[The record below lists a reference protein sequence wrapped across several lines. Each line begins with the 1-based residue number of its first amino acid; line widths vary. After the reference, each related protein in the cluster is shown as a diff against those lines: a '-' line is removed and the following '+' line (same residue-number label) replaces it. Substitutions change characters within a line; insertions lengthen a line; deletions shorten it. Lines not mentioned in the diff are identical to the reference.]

1 MFEKEIKIREGVELS
16 KIPAVFFLKGEEKR
30 MGNFVKE
37 EGAISKC
44 FLEVNGE
51 PIFWTSFESLLSN
64 GIKEFIIT
72 TLSMGKEIKEYFEE
86 KFKNSK
92 NIHIELI
99 KGKTLKNKVD
109 KGVRIFILENEKNSK
124 GKTAKQLLELKE
136 IIGNRPFLIIF
147 GDEMYGKSEEVREE
161 FKKFIKFALFSI
173 TQYDALIVQA
183 LVPKNIILS
192 NINPNALTFNIEE
205 GNKLVPAKSD
215 LYLVSLS
222 LNSPK
227 LLELIEKASIDELYS
242 QQFLR
247 AILEYNGKIY
257 GKVLNITY
265 FANVN
270 TPNDYFKLV
279 SYTKEAIEKNK
290 KDLVKIK

>member
-1 MFEKEIKIREGVELS
+1 MFGKEIKIREDVELS

-37 EGAISKC
+37 KEAISKC

-64 GIKEFIIT
+64 GIKEFIIVA
-72 TLSMGKEIKEYFEE
+72 LSRGEEIERYIKE
-86 KFKNSK
+86 KLKNSK
-92 NIHIELI
+92 DTINNIKIYLLESNI
-99 KGKTLKNKVD
+99 K
-109 KGVRIFILENEKNSK
+109 E
-124 GKTAKQLLELKE
+124 TAKQLLELKE

-147 GDEMYGKSEEVREE
+147 GDERYGKSEEVREE
-161 FKKFIKFALFSI
+161 FKKFIEFALFSI
-173 TQYDALIVQA
+173 TQCNALIVQA
-183 LVPKNIILS
+183 LVPKGIILS
-192 NINPNALTFNIEE
+192 NISPNALTFNIEE

-270 TPNDYFKLV
+270 TPNDYFKLI
-279 SYTKEAIEKNK
+279 SYTKEAIENK

>member
-1 MFEKEIKIREGVELS
+1 MFKEEIKIREYIEPS
-16 KIPAVFFLKGEEKR
+16 KIPAVFFLKGGEKR
-30 MGNFVKE
+30 MGDFVREKRV
-37 EGAISKC
+37 ISKC

-51 PIFWTSFESLLSN
+51 PIFWTSFESLLNS
-64 GIKEFIIT
+64 GTKEFIIT

-109 KGVRIFILENEKNSK
+109 KGVRIFILENEKDSK

-136 IIGNRPFLIIF
+136 IIGNRPFLVIF
-147 GDEMYGKSEEVREE
+147 GDEKYGKKEEAKEE
-161 FKKFIKFALFSI
+161 FKKFIEFASFSI
-173 TQYDALIVQA
+173 TQNDALIVQA
-183 LVPKNIILS
+183 LVPRSIILS

-227 LLELIEKASIDELYS
+227 LFEVIEKASVNELYS
-242 QQFLR
+242 QEFLQ
-247 AILEYNGKIY
+247 AILRYKIY
-257 GKVLNITY
+257 GKVLNLTY
-265 FANVN
+265 FSNIN
-270 TPNDYFKLV
+270 FPIDYFKLT
-279 SYTKEAIEKNK
+279 SYIKELKEKNK
-290 KDLVKIK
+290 KDLEKIK